1 MDLTPTPSQTV
12 GPYLHLGLT
21 DKRSVSCVAAADA
34 KGVRMSLTVRLLDG
48 NASPVPDG
56 MIELWQADSE
66 GNYARSA
73 DAPETQTFCGFGR
86 MATDENGSC
95 TFDTIKP
102 GRVPGPD
109 GALQAPQI
117 NVSILGRGLQKR
129 LATRTYFADE
139 PANATDPILAL
150 VPEHRR
156 ATLFAQHDPTRSG
169 GWFIEI
175 RLCGKGET
183 VFFDL

>member
-21 DKRSVSCVAAADA
+21 DKRSVSCVAGASAQ
-34 KGVRMSLTVRLLDG
+34 GERVSLTFRLLDG
-48 NASPVPDG
+48 DGSPVPDG

-66 GNYARSA
+66 GNYASSPGKP
-73 DAPETQTFCGFGR
+73 DSETFCGFGR
-86 MATDENGSC
+86 LATDDNGSC

-109 GALQAPQI
+109 DAFQAPHI
-117 NVSILGRGLQKR
+117 NVSILGRGLLKR
-129 LATRTYFADE
+129 LSTRAYFAGE
-139 PANATDPILAL
+139 PANENDPILAL

-156 ATLFAQHDPTRSG
+156 ATLFAQPDPARGG
-169 GWFIEI
+169 GWFMEL
-175 RLCGKGET
+175 RLSGKGET
-183 VFFDL
+183 VFFDV